1 MRSVRILEHSK
12 CSTCVSKMNCV
23 ARVKTS
29 LRNSDRKEVL
39 NSSKHHRINSL
50 FCSGVSRNSVDY
62 KSTKPGNE

>member
-1 MRSVRILEHSK
+1 MRSARILERSK
-12 CSTCVSKMNCV
+12 CSACISKMNCV

-29 LRNSDRKEVL
+29 LRSSDRKEVP

-62 KSTKPGNE
+62 KSTKSGKE